1 MRLLVGLGNPGE
13 EYARNRHNIGFMVIA
28 EAAERF
34 RFGPPRAR
42 FQGITNEGAIAGEK
56 VLALRP
62 QTYMNESGRA
72 VGAAMR
78 FFKLTPSDIIV
89 FHDEIDLAFGKVR
102 VKAGGGSAGN
112 NGIKS
117 ISAHIGPDYL
127 RVRMGVGHPGE
138 RAEVH
143 RHVLSDFGA
152 DERKAIAPIIEAAA
166 REIPLLL
173 KGDHEGYMNKLA
185 LILKPPRHQ
194 GPRRPAAD
202 KPPKDKHEADDDTSE
217 D

>member
-13 EYARNRHNIGFMVIA
+13 DYARNRHNIGFMVIA
-28 EAAERF
+28 EAVDRF
-34 RFGPPRAR
+34 RLGPPRAR
-42 FQGITNEGAIAGEK
+42 FQGLTNEGTIGGEK

-62 QTYMNESGRA
+62 TTYMNESGRA

-78 FFKLTPSDIIV
+78 FFKLAPADILV

-102 VKAGGGSAGN
+102 VKTGGGTAGN

-117 ISAHIGPDYL
+117 ISAHIGPDYT

-138 RAEVH
+138 RGEVH
-143 RHVLSDFGA
+143 HHVLSDFGVE
-152 DERKAIAPIIEAAA
+152 ERKAIAPIIDAAA

-173 KGDHEGYMNKLA
+173 AGDFEGYMNKLA
-185 LILKPPRHQ
+185 LVLKPPRNQ
-194 GPRRPAAD
+194 GPRKAPA
-202 KPPKDKHEADDDTSE
+202 KDSSE

>member
-28 EAAERF
+28 EAVERF
-34 RFGPPRAR
+34 RLGPPRAR
-42 FQGITNEGAIAGEK
+42 FQGITNEGTIAGEK

-62 QTYMNESGRA
+62 TTYMNESGRA

-78 FFKLTPSDIIV
+78 FFKLTSEDILV

-102 VKAGGGSAGN
+102 VKEGGGSAGN

-117 ISAHIGPDYL
+117 ISAHIGPDYV

-138 RAEVH
+138 SGEVH
-143 RHVLSDFGA
+143 HHVLSDFGA
-152 DERKAIAPIIEAAA
+152 AERKAITPIIEAAA
-166 REIPLLL
+166 QEIPLLIA
-173 KGDHEGYMNKLA
+173 GDFEGYMNKLA
-185 LILKPPRHQ
+185 LIIKPPRNQ
-194 GPRRPAAD
+194 GPR
-202 KPPKDKHEADDDTSE
+202 KPPDKDPSE